1 MPGIPL
7 GRVAGVPVF
16 LTASWL
22 VLAALVTITYGG
34 YVASRRPEL
43 TPTVAYLIGFGM
55 VICLLISVLLHE
67 LGHALTARRYGIGV
81 RGITLEMLGGYT
93 EMDRDAP
100 TPKIELVVSLT
111 GPAVSLILGLLSALA
126 AAVLPGSTLLWELAF
141 QLAFSNL
148 VVAFFNVL
156 PGLPLDGGRALRA
169 AIWAASHDRHL
180 GDRVAG
186 WVGRLVAV
194 ASIAAVLLLY
204 LAQYITWI
212 GLVITALVAMTLW
225 SGAGQAIRLGRI
237 GDRLPLVNAGQL
249 ARPLFAVASGTPLA
263 EAERQHL
270 EAVASAPTGRPALLA
285 VVNSAGQLLG
295 VVDEVAAAAVPVERR
310 PWVTVDTVCR
320 SLDPNRVLP
329 ADLTGMDLVHAVQAN
344 PGSEYVVTLGEDV
357 VGVLRV
363 ADLMHVLEPR
373 GQQR

>member
-1 MPGIPL
+1 
-7 GRVAGVPVF
+7 VAV
-16 LTASWL
+16 
-22 VLAALVTITYGG
+22 
-34 YVASRRPEL
+34 RRPDL
-43 TPTVAYLIGFGM
+43 SRTVAYLIGFGM

-100 TPKIELVVSLT
+100 SPKIELVVSLT
-111 GPAVSLILGLLSALA
+111 GPAVSLLLGLLSALA
-126 AAVLPGSTLLWELAF
+126 AAVLPGRTLLWELAF

-169 AIWAASHDRHL
+169 VIWAASHDRHL

-194 ASIAAVLLLY
+194 ASLAAVLLLY

-212 GLVITALVAMTLW
+212 GLIITALVAMTLW

-237 GDRLPLVNAGQL
+237 GDRLPLINAGQL

-263 EAERQHL
+263 EAQRQQAH
-270 EAVASAPTGRPALLA
+270 AAAGAPPGRAALLA
-285 VVNSAGQLLG
+285 VVNSGGQLLG

-310 PWVTVDTVCR
+310 PWVIVDTVCR
-320 SLDPNRVLP
+320 STDPNRVLP
-329 ADLTGMDLVHAVQAN
+329 AALTGMDLVNAVQAN
-344 PGSEYVVTLGEDV
+344 PGSEYIVTLGEDV